1 MPTTDPRQMLQEL
14 RAGPY
19 AGRGGFRALAA
30 DLDVAGATLE
40 KWQRAERNP
49 SYDNRLR
56 IRRLWQSH
64 GLHETPPEN
73 HPPSEDPPASP

>member
-1 MPTTDPRQMLQEL
+1 MRIVEPRQMLQEL

-49 SYDNRLR
+49 SYENRQR
-56 IRRLWQSH
+56 IRRLYEAH
-64 GLHETPPEN
+64 GLHEEAQR
-73 HPPSEDPPASP
+73 D